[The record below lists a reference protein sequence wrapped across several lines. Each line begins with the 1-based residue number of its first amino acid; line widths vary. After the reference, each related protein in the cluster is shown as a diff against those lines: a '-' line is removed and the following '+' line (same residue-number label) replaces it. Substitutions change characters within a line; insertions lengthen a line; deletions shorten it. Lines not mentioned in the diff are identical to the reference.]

1 MLYFRNMI
9 NSGIAFVIGFAVII
23 IACSPP
29 KKESQAVPTI
39 ESQKGMVWI
48 PGGEFEMGA
57 AEQCNTNDAQ
67 PYHHVSVKGFWMDET
82 EVTNN
87 QFAAFVNATGYLTLA
102 ERPVDWEEL
111 KKIVEPDTPK
121 PPDEMLQPGSLL
133 FTPPTQPVILND
145 YTQWWSWVTG
155 VNWKHPAGPN
165 STIEGKGNHPV
176 VHIAYQDAEAY
187 AKWAGKRLPT
197 EAEFEFAARG
207 GINAKEF
214 AWGDQLNP
222 NGKYLANYFQGSFP
236 NHNTSEDGFE
246 GTAPVKSFP
255 PNGYGLFDMV
265 GNVWELCSDWYAV
278 DDFQNAGYPAL
289 LKDPKGPSKTFDPN
303 DPYAMKH
310 VSKGGSFLCSANY
323 CSNYKPSGRQGS
335 SYDTGMSHTGF
346 RCVKD

>member
-1 MLYFRNMI
+1 MI
-9 NSGIAFVIGFAVII
+9 IPKIGVVVACLFAIGACDHAKKNSSGETTGAQ
-23 IACSPP
+23 P
-29 KKESQAVPTI
+29 
-39 ESQKGMVWI
+39 GMVWI

-67 PYHHVSVKGFWMDET
+67 PFHRVSVRGFWMDET
-82 EVTNN
+82 EVTND
-87 QFAAFVNATGYLTLA
+87 QFAAFVNATGYVTLA

-111 KKIVEPDTPK
+111 KKIVEPGTPK
-121 PPDEMLQPGSLL
+121 PPDDMLQPGSLV
-133 FTPPTQPVILND
+133 FTPPAQPVILND
-145 YTQWWSWVTG
+145 YSQWWSWVTG
-155 VNWKHPAGPN
+155 ANWKHPAGPT
-165 STIEGKGNHPV
+165 SSIEGKGNHPV

-207 GINAKEF
+207 GMKEKEF

-222 NGKYLANYFQGSFP
+222 EGRFMANYFQGSFP
-236 NHNTSEDGFE
+236 NHTTVDDGFE
-246 GTAPVKSFP
+246 RTAPVKSFP
-255 PNGYGLFDMV
+255 PNAYGLFDMV

-278 DDFQNAGYPAL
+278 DDFQLARYPDL
-289 LKDPKGPSKTFDPN
+289 LANPKGPSKTFDPN

-310 VSKGGSFLCSANY
+310 VSKGGSYLCSGNY